1 MATCE
6 RSCYQYRVSKGA
18 ATRQAVLAEAT
29 EVASRL
35 GLGGLTIGSLAA
47 RLDMSKSGLFAH
59 FRSKEALH
67 LQVLGY
73 ARDAFT
79 AEVIRPALRA
89 PRGEAR
95 MRALFDNWYRSVS
108 LPSACLFV
116 SASTEFDDQP
126 GPVRDQ
132 LVVDHKDL
140 LDVIAQI
147 FRTGVAEGQFSE
159 AADPEQFAHD
169 LQSVMLGAFHAKRLL
184 DDPRAETWT
193 RRAFE
198 ALLDAARATSD

>member
-1 MATCE
+1 MN
-6 RSCYQYRVSKGA
+6 KGE

-29 EVASRL
+29 EIAGRL

-47 RLDMSKSGLFAH
+47 RVDMSKSGLFAH

-73 ARDAFT
+73 ARDVFV
-79 AEVIRPALRA
+79 AEVVRPALRA

-95 MRALFDNWYRSVS
+95 VRALFDSWLDSVDLAS
-108 LPSACLFV
+108 GCLFM

-132 LVVDHKDL
+132 LVADHKDL
-140 LDVIAQI
+140 ADTIVQI
-147 FRTGVAEGQFSE
+147 FRTGIAEGQFDE
-159 AADPEQFAHD
+159 AADPEQFAHE
-169 LQSVMLGAFHAKRLL
+169 LHSVMLGFFHARRLL
-184 DDPRAETWT
+184 HDPRAETWA

-198 ALLDAARATSD
+198 ARLTAARPRAN

>member
-1 MATCE
+1 M
-6 RSCYQYRVSKGA
+6 SKGA

-59 FRSKEALH
+59 FRSKETLH

-73 ARDAFT
+73 AKDAFT
-79 AEVIRPALRA
+79 AEVVRPALRA

-95 MRALFDNWYRSVS
+95 MRALFENWVESVNVAA
-108 LPSACLFV
+108 ACLFV

-132 LVVDHKDL
+132 LVADHKDL
-140 LDVIAQI
+140 SDVIAQI
-147 FRTGVAEGQFSE
+147 FRTGIAEGQFDE
-159 AADPEQFAHD
+159 AADPERFAHD
-169 LQSVMLGAFHAKRLL
+169 LHSVMLGAFHARRLL
-184 DDPRAETWT
+184 NDPRTETWT
-193 RRAFE
+193 RQAFE
-198 ALLDAARATSD
+198 ALLDAARPKSD

>member
-1 MATCE
+1 M
-6 RSCYQYRVSKGA
+6 SKGE

-59 FRSKEALH
+59 FRSKEKLH

-79 AEVIRPALRA
+79 AEVVRPALRA

-95 MRALFDNWYRSVS
+95 MRALFDNWMRSIG
-108 LPSACLFV
+108 LAGACLFV

-132 LVVDHKDL
+132 LVADHRDL
-140 LDVIAQI
+140 ADVIAQI
-147 FRTGVAEGQFSE
+147 FRTGIAEGQFDE
-159 AADPEQFAHD
+159 GADPERFAHD
-169 LQSVMLGAFHAKRLL
+169 LHSVMLGAFHAHRLL
-184 DDPRAETWT
+184 HDPRTETWS
-193 RRAFE
+193 RLAFE
-198 ALLDAARATSD
+198 ALLDAARPKSD

>member
-1 MATCE
+1 M
-6 RSCYQYRVSKGA
+6 SKGA

-67 LQVLGY
+67 LQVLDH

-79 AEVIRPALRA
+79 AEVVRPALRA

-95 MRALFDNWYRSVS
+95 MRALFENWLRSVNV
-108 LPSACLFV
+108 PGACLFV

-132 LVVDHKDL
+132 LVADHRDL
-140 LDVIAQI
+140 SDVIAQI
-147 FRTGVAEGQFSE
+147 FRTGIAEGQFDE
-159 AADPEQFAHD
+159 ATDPERFAHD
-169 LQSVMLGAFHAKRLL
+169 LHSVMLGAFHARRLL
-184 DDPRAETWT
+184 NDPRTETWA
-193 RRAFE
+193 RHAFE
-198 ALLDAARATSD
+198 ALLDAARPTSD

>member
-1 MATCE
+1 M
-6 RSCYQYRVSKGA
+6 SKGA

-67 LQVLGY
+67 LQVLAY
-73 ARDAFT
+73 ARDAFS
-79 AEVIRPALRA
+79 AEVVRPALRA

-95 MRALFDNWYRSVS
+95 LRALFENWVGSFDF
-108 LPSACLFV
+108 AAGCLFV

-126 GPVRDQ
+126 GAVRDQ
-132 LVVDHKDL
+132 LVADHKDL
-140 LDVIAQI
+140 ADVIAQV
-147 FRTGVAEGQFSE
+147 FRTGIAEGEFDE
-159 AADPEQFAHD
+159 AADPERFAHD
-169 LQSVMLGAFHAKRLL
+169 LHSVMLGAFHARRLL
-184 DDPRAETWT
+184 NDPRTETWT
-193 RRAFE
+193 RQAFE
-198 ALLDAARATSD
+198 ALLDAARPKSD